1 MKMFAKTCYLTA
13 LCCVCGFYAG
23 CTVGP
28 DYAKPALELP
38 EGWTEQEQKT
48 AVSDDVLKT
57 WWTVL
62 NDPLLNGLVESVS
75 LDNPDIREAYYRIE
89 ESRALRDYATGEY
102 YPGAAFSASYT
113 RSRESGNTAFSFP
126 ALQEELGRHSTG
138 FDAAWELDVFG
149 GIQRSVQSAQASLE
163 ASVESFHSIQ
173 TSLYAEMAG
182 NYIELRTAQMRIQYA
197 LENIQSQRET
207 LSLTENRFNAGIA
220 PELDVS
226 QARQNLANTEAQVP
240 SLRLAEIQAFNRLAV
255 LLGRYPQDFDRDLKT
270 PGTIPVPASDTLPAV
285 LPADLLRQRPDIR
298 LAERQLAAQSARIG
312 MATAEIYP
320 SFSLSGSFYLEAEQ
334 FSDLGR
340 GSSRSYSY
348 GPGLR
353 WRVFEGGRLRNLVR
367 AEEARTGQLLAGYER
382 TVLTAIEEV
391 ENALAAYAQES
402 QRQEALQRSVQASED
417 TVRLVQSLYRSGLTD
432 FQNVLDAQRTLSSQQ
447 DILAVSQGAVV
458 LDLVRIYK
466 AFGGGWDPDMIDS
479 EPQGV
484 ETLDPDNREVEQ
496 IAQDK

>member
-1 MKMFAKTCYLTA
+1 MRARIYSVTV

-28 DYAKPALELP
+28 DYQKPALEMP

-48 AVSDDVLKT
+48 TISDEALKT

-62 NDPLLNGLVESVS
+62 NDPMLNGLVQSVS
-75 LDNPDIREAYYRIE
+75 FDSPDIREAYYRIE

-102 YPGAAFSASYT
+102 YPGANFSAAYT
-113 RSRESGNTAFSFP
+113 RSRESANTAFSFP

-138 FDAAWELDVFG
+138 FDAAWELDLFG
-149 GIQRSVQSAQASLE
+149 GIKRSVQSAQASLD
-163 ASVESFHSIQ
+163 ASVESFRTIQ
-173 TSLYAEMAG
+173 TSLYAEVAA
-182 NYIELRTAQMRIQYA
+182 NYVEFRTAQTRIRYA
-197 LENIQSQRET
+197 LENIRTQKET
-207 LSLTENRFNAGIA
+207 LTLTENRFKAGIA
-220 PELDVS
+220 PELDVA
-226 QARQNLANTEAQVP
+226 QARQNLANTEAQIP
-240 SLRLAEIQAFNRLAV
+240 SLRLAEIQGFNRLAV
-255 LLGRYPQDFDRDLKT
+255 LLGQYPQDFESDLKMS
-270 PGTIPVPASDTLPAV
+270 GTIPVPASDGLPIV

-298 LAERQLAAQSARIG
+298 LAERRLAAQSARIG
-312 MATAEIYP
+312 IATAEIYP

-340 GSSRSYSY
+340 WSSRAYNF

-367 AEEARTGQLLAGYER
+367 AEEARMEQWLASYER
-382 TVLTAIEEV
+382 TVLTAVEEV
-391 ENALAAYAQES
+391 ENALASYTQES

-447 DILAVSQGAVV
+447 DTLAISQGAVV
-458 LDLVRIYK
+458 LDLIRIYK
-466 AFGGGWDPDMIDS
+466 AFGGGWDPEAIEN
-479 EPQGV
+479 EPQGT
-484 ETLDPDNREVEQ
+484 ETAEVENTSIKQ
-496 IAQDK
+496 QTQNE